1 MEGIIILSI
10 IITFIIITKAIVAD
24 VCMPVV
30 DGIQFL
36 KMVKGNGTA
45 KDIPIIM
52 ISGLEASELSEN
64 LFEIGAS
71 GLLKKPF
78 EIKDFLTALSKDI

>member
-1 MEGIIILSI
+1 
-10 IITFIIITKAIVAD
+10 
-24 VCMPVV
+24 MPVV

-36 KMVKGNGTA
+36 KMVKGNAAA
-45 KDIPIIM
+45 KDIPVIM
-52 ISGLEASELSEN
+52 ISGLEASELAEN
-64 LFEIGAS
+64 CFELGAS